1 MALRTD
7 CQHLRWRIP
16 TPTTGWFHCDAPSME
31 GALNHFFWLGIVANV
46 NMLQV
51 FMNDEWRWVADVVRM
66 GTS

>member
-1 MALRTD
+1 MVLRDD
-7 CQHLRWRIP
+7 CHNLRWRVPAKI
-16 TPTTGWFHCDAPSME
+16 GWFHCEAPIME
-31 GALNHFFWLGIVANV
+31 AALNQFHWLGIVANV